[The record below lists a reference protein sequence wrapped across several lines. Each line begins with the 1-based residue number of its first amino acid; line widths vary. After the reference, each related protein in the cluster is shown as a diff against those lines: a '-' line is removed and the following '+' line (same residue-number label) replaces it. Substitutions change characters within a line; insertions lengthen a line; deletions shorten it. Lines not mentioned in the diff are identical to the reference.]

1 MSLDVALVSCRDLP
15 EPDPDAAPLAA
26 ALEAAG
32 LSSQVMAWDD
42 ESLDWSIP
50 RLAVLRSCWNY
61 PQHPAE
67 FKAWAASTARATRLL
82 NPLPIVEFSVHKR
95 YLLALEAAGVPVA
108 PTVLVEKGDT
118 TPLLKIMEEQNW
130 TRAVVKPAVSAAS
143 FRTLLVGES
152 DEGLEAGE
160 SHLRDLAADR
170 DTLVQAYLPSVEGY
184 GERALVWVDG
194 ELTHAIR
201 KTPRFDGQD
210 EAVSQEAIP
219 ISTAEA
225 RLAEQVM
232 SALDD
237 QSLSGVDTT
246 DLLYARIDMAPGP
259 QDNPVVMELELI
271 EPSLFFNQKPAALE
285 RFTAA
290 IKRRLAG

>member
-42 ESLDWSIP
+42 ESLDWSVP

-61 PQHPAE
+61 PQHPVE
-67 FKAWAASTARATRLL
+67 FEAWATATARATRLL

-118 TPLLKIMEEQNW
+118 TPLLEIMEEQNW

-143 FRTLLVGES
+143 FRTLLVRES

-201 KTPRFDGQD
+201 KTPKPKVLSMATPAR
-210 EAVSQEAIP
+210 S
-219 ISTAEA
+219 ISMA
-225 RLAEQVM
+225 RMRPSHRRPSPSPRRRRDWRNRSCPPSTISPCPASMPRTCSTPASTWRPVPR
-232 SALDD
+232 
-237 QSLSGVDTT
+237 TT
-246 DLLYARIDMAPGP
+246 RWSW
-259 QDNPVVMELELI
+259 NW
-271 EPSLFFNQKPAALE
+271 N
-285 RFTAA
+285 
-290 IKRRLAG
+290 